1 LLGELKDILIMSH
14 IVRIW
19 DLPTRLFHWLLA
31 LSVGCSLVTAWV
43 GGSAMEWHFR
53 SGYLVISLL
62 LFRLIWGFAGGY
74 WSKWSRLIY
83 FVVRPWQIWLY
94 VRQHLLAKPLPIA
107 NDHVDTSFTDP
118 TQANPSDP
126 ATWTAGHS
134 PLGALAVLVMLLILV
149 VQVSTGL
156 ISDDEITWAGPLT
169 AWVSSAWVSFATT
182 YHKTWGEWLI
192 VGLIVLHVVAIAAYQ
207 WFKGQQL
214 LKPMIWGD
222 KMMDHPMTA
231 SRDSWVNRIIGLA
244 CFAVCVVAVAWAF
257 LV

>member
-1 LLGELKDILIMSH
+1 MSH
-14 IVRIW
+14 VVRIW

-31 LSVGCSLVTAWV
+31 LSVGCSLTTAWL
-43 GGSAMEWHFR
+43 GGAAMEWHFR

-62 LFRLIWGFAGGY
+62 LFRLIWGFVGGY
-74 WSKWSRLIY
+74 WSQWSRLVY

-94 VRQHLLAKPLPIA
+94 IRFHLFKKHSPLANIRTDSSLI
-107 NDHVDTSFTDP
+107 DTSPRDP
-118 TQANPSDP
+118 TLSNPSNP
-126 ATWTAGHS
+126 PTWSAGHS

-169 AWVSSAWVSFATT
+169 ARVSSAWVSLATS

-192 VGLIVLHVVAIAAYQ
+192 VGLIVLHVLAIAAYQ
-207 WFKGQQL
+207 WFKSQQL

-222 KMMDHPMTA
+222 KTLEHSMPA
-231 SRDSWVNRIIGLA
+231 SRDSWVNRLLGLT
-244 CFAVCVVAVAWAF
+244 CFALCAAAVAWAF